1 MNIEIGKLSHPRKK
15 AFTVPS
21 DVYFCSQSGLKL
33 KSARSS
39 RVNGGIN
46 GSSAAGNWCGRRRQ
60 SDLDVSAPGGARE
73 WQNLTSAHSLSWLR
87 PHANCFF
94 ANKRRAGRK
103 WAAAAARQRPLLPPE
118 SESHA
123 AAERES
129 EVLRGAR
136 SRMIKRFGASHSLSS
151 LRRGG
156 KRSRARPPALAAR
169 HRAGHAAAGQKMK
182 LQIDT
187 HTHAEFR
194 YLSFARACQ
203 PTTAAGRKFAPRV
216 FNFQPRSAQ
225 LHMRAR
231 NAGLWFG
238 HQLLVACCPCLEF
251 YQPRSSIKNGRDH
264 RFEHSI

>member
-1 MNIEIGKLSHPRKK
+1 MQT
-15 AFTVPS
+15 AFLPIK
-21 DVYFCSQSGLKL
+21 DERGANGLRRPPDKGL
-33 KSARSS
+33 
-39 RVNGGIN
+39 
-46 GSSAAGNWCGRRRQ
+46 CCRRR
-60 SDLDVSAPGGARE
+60 VSRTL
-73 WQNLTSAHSLSWLR
+73 LT
-87 PHANCFF
+87 
-94 ANKRRAGRK
+94 
-103 WAAAAARQRPLLPPE
+103 
-118 SESHA
+118 
-123 AAERES
+123 ES

-182 LQIDT
+182 LHIDT

-194 YLSFARACQ
+194 YLSFARARQ

-231 NAGLWFG
+231 NAGLRFG
-238 HQLLVACCPCLEF
+238 HQLLVACCPCLQF

-264 RFEHSI
+264 RFKPTI